1 MLVKEAGDLLVQLP
15 DLLLDQVQL
24 LQRHSHQ
31 SAVDGVEL
39 AASTQRVPQQCR
51 RGAQALIGQ
60 GRYSPG
66 IGFTVG

>member
-1 MLVKEAGDLLVQLP
+1 MLAKEAGDLLVQLP

-31 SAVDGVEL
+31 LAVDGVEL
-39 AASTQRVPQQCR
+39 GAGTQRVPQLCR

-60 GRYSPG
+60 GGYSHG
-66 IGFTVG
+66 IGYTLG